1 MIFSIL
7 TDATEYLGGIFK
19 GQHIKYQVP
28 TNLDTGS
35 VAAGGGAEG
44 ASSRRGLVASG
55 WCQLGR
61 LARHHQPAAGGPAPT
76 LVTGT

>member
-7 TDATEYLGGIFK
+7 KDATEYLGGIFK
-19 GQHIKYQVP
+19 GQHIEYLLTSIP
-28 TNLDTGS
+28 GS
-35 VAAGGGAEG
+35 VTGGGAKG

-61 LARHHQPAAGGPAPT
+61 LARHHQPAAAGYGDMK
-76 LVTGT
+76 LS